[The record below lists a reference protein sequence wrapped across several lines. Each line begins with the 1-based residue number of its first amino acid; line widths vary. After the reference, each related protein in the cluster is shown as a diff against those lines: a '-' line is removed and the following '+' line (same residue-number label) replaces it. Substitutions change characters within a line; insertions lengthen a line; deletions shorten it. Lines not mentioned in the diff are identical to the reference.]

1 MKNFKTFRRILF
13 GTIGSLYFF
22 AMLHRLAPTVIARD
36 LAAAFDAEAVMLGI
50 ISSTYFYFYSA
61 AQPVVG
67 YLSDTVGPRKILT
80 ASFIIAAVGTVV
92 FALAPNAATA
102 MAGRALVG
110 FGAGGVFIPALKVF
124 SRWYRVDEFAVM
136 TGLLL
141 TIGGLGGLSA
151 AVPLTYAVVS
161 FGWRTAF
168 VEIGILSF
176 VLAAACWIVTRDKP
190 EDRGWPPVP
199 GSPPSFSADRE
210 EHMSVGRRMILIFG
224 NFNFWMISLN
234 FFFTGGVFLTF
245 QGLWAVPYLMDVF
258 HIERVA
264 AGSILMCIP
273 LGFATGGPCLSLL
286 ARRFGWDQKKI
297 ILWTMVFSFLAW
309 IVLLFLQQRSHL
321 FIVAPLFFFLGVVGG
336 GTAPMLLALNRELF
350 PPALMGTASGLTNMA
365 TFVGTALFQPL
376 TGLMLQQFPV
386 LRPGIYSLEAYRC
399 LILFFAL
406 AFGAAIIV
414 TALLTYRKSSRP
426 SHPNR

>member
-1 MKNFKTFRRILF
+1 MGKFKTFRWILF

-22 AMLHRLAPTVIARD
+22 AILHRLAPTVIARD
-36 LAAAFDAEAVMLGI
+36 LALAFDAEAMMLGI

-80 ASFIIAAVGTVV
+80 ASFIIAGVGTVI
-92 FALAPNAATA
+92 FGLAPNAATA
-102 MAGRALVG
+102 MVGRALIG
-110 FGAGGVFIPALKVF
+110 FGAGGVFIPGLKVF
-124 SRWYRVDEFAVM
+124 SHWYRVDEFSVM

-151 AVPLTYAVVS
+151 AVPLTYAVVA
-161 FGWRTAF
+161 FGWRIAF
-168 VEIGILSF
+168 MGIGVLSIIL
-176 VLAAACWIVTRDKP
+176 AGACWIVTRDKP

-199 GSPPSFSADRE
+199 DTTASIPSVQQERL
-210 EHMSVGRRMILIFG
+210 SVGRRMILIFG

-264 AGSILMCIP
+264 AGSVLMCIP
-273 LGFATGGPCLSLL
+273 LGFATGGPCLSLV
-286 ARRFGWDQKKI
+286 ARHFSWNRKNI
-297 ILWTMVFSFLAW
+297 IFWAMVVSLVAW
-309 IVLLFLQQRSHL
+309 IVLLFLQDRSHL
-321 FIVAPLFFFLGVVGG
+321 FIVAPLFFLLGVAGG

-376 TGLMLQQFPV
+376 TGYMLQQFPV
-386 LRPGIYSLEAYRC
+386 LRPGVYSFEAYRC
-399 LILFFAL
+399 LLVFFIVSFAAAL
-406 AFGAAIIV
+406 IV
-414 TALLTYRKSSRP
+414 AALLAYRKSSRP

>member
-1 MKNFKTFRRILF
+1 MGKFKTFRWILF

-80 ASFIIAAVGTVV
+80 ASFIIAGIGTVI

-102 MAGRALVG
+102 MAGRALIG
-110 FGAGGVFIPALKVF
+110 FGAGGVFIPGLKVF
-124 SRWYRVDEFAVM
+124 SHWYRVDEFSVM

-151 AVPLTYAVVS
+151 AVPLTYAVVA
-161 FGWRTAF
+161 FGWRIAF
-168 VEIGILSF
+168 MGIGVLSIIL
-176 VLAAACWIVTRDKP
+176 AGACWIVTRDKP

-199 GSPPSFSADRE
+199 DTTASIPSVQQERL
-210 EHMSVGRRMILIFG
+210 SVGRRMILIFG

-264 AGSILMCIP
+264 AGSVLMCIP

-286 ARRFGWDQKKI
+286 ARRFGWNQKKI
-297 ILWTMVFSFLAW
+297 ILWAMVVSLVAW

-321 FIVAPLFFFLGVVGG
+321 FIVAPLFFLLGVVGG

-386 LRPGIYSLEAYRC
+386 LRPGVYSFEAYRC
-399 LILFFAL
+399 LLVFFIVCFAAAL
-406 AFGAAIIV
+406 IV
-414 TALLTYRKSSRP
+414 TALLAYRKSSRP
-426 SHPNR
+426 SPPNR